1 MVEGGQQGAVAASH
15 LSALALQPVL
25 QSADSK
31 LKENDGCALAISD
44 DEYFLGDPMDV
55 AAVYPEYKVNLG
67 KIGGSLNEV
76 KNAALLGATCE
87 LPPNFPVKRGAI
99 YDGPDGTTGNLV
111 GYGIVCVG
119 IPIGDPAFVRRFLEL
134 KKESVFE
141 KNCRTVELVQSNSHT
156 AFQLLRTCLNP
167 MVDFLGRGMDASAN
181 TLPFFM
187 QFDAK
192 IMDCCETFRPR

>member
-25 QSADSK
+25 HFADSK
-31 LKENDGCALAISD
+31 LKENDACALAISD
-44 DEYFLGDPMDV
+44 DEYFLGDPMDI

-67 KIGGSLNEV
+67 KIGGLLNEV

-111 GYGIVCVG
+111 
-119 IPIGDPAFVRRFLEL
+119 
-134 KKESVFE
+134 
-141 KNCRTVELVQSNSHT
+141 SNSKR
-156 AFQLLRTCLNP
+156 L
-167 MVDFLGRGMDASAN
+167 
-181 TLPFFM
+181 
-187 QFDAK
+187 
-192 IMDCCETFRPR
+192 